1 MMRWLIVWLLI
12 FGCQMSIAEGAT
24 ADGKVVDSLVR
35 AEMLDSLGVDTLNQE
50 IQEVNRELA
59 LDLSPLTL
67 ETVKKVMTMGSDL
80 SPQAVVQAVQT
91 MLFHEIAV
99 QLELLGQIIF
109 LAMLCV
115 LMQQLHSSFQQSEIA
130 LLSYSVCFIFL
141 LTLGMKAFSAAVILT
156 ERTIEAM
163 ITIMEALLPMLL
175 FLLTTVGAIT
185 GAALFTPMVLFA
197 VNALGMVMKNVIL
210 PLFLLVAV
218 LDSLNYFS
226 TTYRVGQLAMLLRQV
241 GMVAFAL
248 GMTLFTGLMAVQGIS
263 ASVAD
268 GLGLRTAKFAVGN
281 LVPIVGKLFADSVD
295 VVFGASLILK
305 NAIGI
310 FGIVT
315 IATICLLPLIKLLV
329 LSFLMKA
336 SGALIQ
342 PMGES
347 KLSACLSQWGT
358 NIFFLFAVLLAV
370 ALLFFLTITMIV
382 GMGMVS
388 VMMR

>member
-1 MMRWLIVWLLI
+1 MMRWLIVCLLI
-12 FGCQMSIAEGAT
+12 LGWQMGIAEGRS
-24 ADGKVVDSLVR
+24 ADGVAMDSLVR

-50 IQEVNRELA
+50 VQAVNRELA
-59 LDLSPLTL
+59 LDLSPLTI
-67 ETVKKVMTMGSDL
+67 ETVKQMVAKGIKV
-80 SPQAVVQAVQT
+80 SPQEIVRAMQT
-91 MLFHEIAV
+91 MLFHELAV
-99 QLELLGQIIF
+99 QIELLGRIVF

-115 LMQQLHSSFQQSEIA
+115 LMQQMHSSFQQSEIA

-141 LTLGMKAFSAAVILT
+141 LTLGMKAFSAAVMLT

-185 GAALFTPMVLFA
+185 GATLFTPMVLFA
-197 VNALGMVMKNVIL
+197 VNALGVVMKNVIL

-226 TTYRVGQLAMLLRQV
+226 TTYRVGQLATLLRQI
-241 GMVAFAL
+241 GMVLFAL

-263 ASVAD
+263 GSIAD
-268 GLGLRTAKFAVGN
+268 GLELRAAKFAVGN

-305 NAIGI
+305 NAIGL

-315 IATICLLPLIKLLV
+315 IAIICMLPLIKLLV

-347 KLSACLSQWGT
+347 RLSACLSQWGT
-358 NIFFLFAVLLAV
+358 HIFLLFAVLLAV